1 MEQEVFTTREV
12 HQKSLEPRPDGFVME
27 DGIKFYYKDGK
38 PKHAGAI
45 RVDGHIYY
53 VSSDGV
59 VVTGQHI
66 VHKEMGN
73 GILKRGTYTFDEEGK
88 LIPGSYIAPRK
99 RRRRGKKADLS
110 IAFIFPII
118 RKYLPLLVLA
128 FSALVC
134 LILLFLYG
142 REEPE
147 TASALLELVKL

>member
-1 MEQEVFTTREV
+1 MNQTDFVVF
-12 HQKSLEPRPDGFVME
+12 KSYECSESHYSGNFA
-27 DGIKFYYKDGK
+27 FYYTSNFY
-38 PKHAGAI
+38 
-45 RVDGHIYY
+45 RHIYY

-142 REEPE
+142 RE
-147 TASALLELVKL
+147 